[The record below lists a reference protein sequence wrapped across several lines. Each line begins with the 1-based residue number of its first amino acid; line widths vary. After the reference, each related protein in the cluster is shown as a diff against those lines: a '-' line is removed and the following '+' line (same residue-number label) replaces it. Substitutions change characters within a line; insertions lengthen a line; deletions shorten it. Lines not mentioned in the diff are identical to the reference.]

1 MPKIKTMNK
10 MKIIFSIAIML
21 TLYSGY
27 SQTIVNG
34 GIYSNTSW
42 TVANSPYLMTGNIVV
57 FPGVTLT
64 IEPGVEV
71 RVKENGFSGNQYYLE
86 TRGTINMIGEPEA
99 LITFRADSAITS
111 TYAWTGILVKNSQGG
126 VLNYNY
132 VSISNAIYAITYD
145 AFVPPVINLNDCVFN
160 YNGYA
165 VTVGTE
171 VNAENCTFKGNNS
184 AFYGWSIFRF
194 YNCVFDSN
202 QAALPI
208 YASELII
215 EDCSFT
221 NNWLGINLNSGAYT
235 GISVKNTIFENNVV
249 AFDNANNG
257 LIDSCTFINN
267 GEALK
272 NTNTLEIKNSVF
284 TNNQTALQVGW
295 GTTVMD
301 CEINDN
307 ETGVA
312 LGPIGFGQPAPI
324 IENNDICYNTSYNI
338 DNRTDLNLFIPTN
351 CFCIT
356 DSTEIEE
363 KILDG
368 YDDITKGLISYAI
381 YDTSCTTITTM
392 VLKFLI
398 TSTDEANAETAISVF
413 PNPFAS
419 QLNLNNDKSF
429 ELLEIHDMQ
438 GQLKLTSKLVDGNN
452 QLDLSSM
459 PAGVYFLRFTGEKA
473 TTWFTRI
480 IKK

>member
-1 MPKIKTMNK
+1 MIEIKTMNK
-10 MKIIFSIAIML
+10 MKLIFSIAIIF
-21 TLYSGY
+21 TIYSGY
-27 SQTIVNG
+27 SQTIVSG
-34 GIYSNTSW
+34 GIYTNTTW
-42 TVANSPYLMTGNIVV
+42 TAANSPYLMTGSIVV
-57 FPGVTLT
+57 FPGVTLA

-71 RVKENGFSGNQYYLE
+71 RVKENGFTGDQFYLE
-86 TRGTINMIGEPEA
+86 TRGTINMIGEPGA
-99 LITFRADSAITS
+99 LITFRADTAITS

-132 VSISNAIYAITYD
+132 VSISNALYAITYD

-221 NNWLGINLNSGAYT
+221 DNWLGINLSSGAFT
-235 GISVKNTIFENNVV
+235 GISVKNTVFENNVV

-272 NTNTLEIKNSVF
+272 NTNTLAIKNSLF

-295 GTTVMD
+295 GTTIMD
-301 CEINDN
+301 CEINEN

-324 IENNDICYNTSYNI
+324 IENNNICYNTSYNI

-356 DSTEIEE
+356 DSAEIEE

-381 YDTSCTTITTM
+381 YDTTCTTITMM
-392 VLKFLI
+392 VNKFML
-398 TSTDEANAETAISVF
+398 TSTEKTIDETELSVF
-413 PNPFAS
+413 PNPCVS
-419 QLNLNNDKSF
+419 ELNVNNDKSY
-429 ELLEIHDMQ
+429 EYLEILDMQ
-438 GQLKLTSKLVDGNN
+438 GQLKLTSKLTAGNN
-452 QLDLSSM
+452 QLNISSM
-459 PAGVYFLRFTGEKA
+459 QAGVYFLRFTGEGLN
-473 TTWFTRI
+473 TWFTQI